1 MSFRIEITVYCNTN
15 GKKYNIGNDIP
26 INLIFCTLM
35 ANKFEFKAELKLR
48 GIMDGILMEAWEI
61 SIDFLYMKL
70 FLNKRVL
77 W

>member
-1 MSFRIEITVYCNTN
+1 
-15 GKKYNIGNDIP
+15 
-26 INLIFCTLM
+26 M